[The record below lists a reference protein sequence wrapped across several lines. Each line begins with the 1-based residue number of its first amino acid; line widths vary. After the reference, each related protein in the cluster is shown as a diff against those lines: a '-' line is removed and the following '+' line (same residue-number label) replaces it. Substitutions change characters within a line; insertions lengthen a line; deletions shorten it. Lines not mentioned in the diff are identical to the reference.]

1 MKIGI
6 VTYWN
11 SNDNYGQQLQYFAT
25 QTFLK
30 ALGHEAFLVRYV
42 PQHKRKHKNIFK
54 QIAKL
59 FKPIYLKYAISIFTT
74 PIKNKFINTF
84 YQNHYIDRKFEI
96 FRNKYF
102 NATCLYSEKEL
113 YINPPRADLFL
124 CGSDQIW
131 CGAGNDKIY
140 FLDFTELPKIAWSC
154 SFGRNLSSL
163 SELEKSQTSS
173 LIKKFKHITVRE
185 NEAIKIC
192 NALGR
197 NDVELMCDPTLL
209 NSVDKYLDIIDTSID
224 TENSAF
230 VYYLGHKTYISD
242 NQIYKYFKRSG
253 IKTIFT
259 SSQGITNRIPK
270 TFPTIE
276 EWLGCIKNANFVV
289 TNSFHGTIFCLLFN
303 KNFAVIPL
311 KIEGANTRITTLLNS
326 IGLENRICR
335 TISELDKIYKTPIDY
350 NKVNTKVNSLR
361 ENGIITAK
369 RLLSTI

>member
-6 VTYWN
+6 ITYWN

-42 PQHKRKHKNIFK
+42 SQYKRKRKNIFK

-59 FKPIYLKYAISIFTT
+59 FKPQYIKYAISIFAI

-96 FRNKYF
+96 FRDKYF
-102 NATCLYSEKEL
+102 NTSCHYTEKEL
-113 YINPPRADLFL
+113 YTNPPKADLFL

-131 CGAGNDKIY
+131 SGAGFDKIY
-140 FLDFTELPKIAWSC
+140 FLDFTDLPKIAWSC

-173 LIKKFKHITVRE
+173 LIKNFKHITVRE

-209 NSVDKYLDIIDTSID
+209 NNVDKYLDIIDPSID
-224 TENSAF
+224 TQDSVF

-253 IKTIFT
+253 IKTTFT
-259 SSQGITNRIPK
+259 SSQGIINRIPK
-270 TFPTIE
+270 IFPTIE
-276 EWLGCIKNANFVV
+276 EWLGCIKNANFVI

-361 ENGIITAK
+361 ENGIITAM